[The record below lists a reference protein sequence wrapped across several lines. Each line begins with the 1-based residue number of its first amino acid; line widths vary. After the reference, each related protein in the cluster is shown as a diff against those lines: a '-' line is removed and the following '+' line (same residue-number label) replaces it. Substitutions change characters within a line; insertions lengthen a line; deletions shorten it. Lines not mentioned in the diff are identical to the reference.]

1 MEVRR
6 VERTNRGYVE
16 SLRVITVAGIWAGV
30 ILVGVGSRLAMFVL
44 RLTSPESVI
53 GVTSDDGFVIG
64 RVTPSGTYN
73 LLVLGA
79 GVGIIGAA
87 TYLMVSPWLIGP
99 PWFQRVTTGSASA
112 AVVGSMLL
120 HADGVD
126 FTLLGPTWLA
136 IGLFIALPGM
146 FGLFIGSFVDG
157 VARPGSWTAKGMW
170 RWLLPVVGLAC
181 FPGAVPVFGVTAV
194 VLAVWIG
201 LRSTDPVQRVRST
214 TGYGLVVR
222 AVWLSIAV
230 AGLVAVIG
238 DVRAIA

>member
-1 MEVRR
+1 MEVRHL
-6 VERTNRGYVE
+6 EATDRGYVE
-16 SLRVITVAGIWAGV
+16 SLRVILVAGIGAGV
-30 ILVGVGSRLAMFVL
+30 ILVGVGSRLAMFIL
-44 RLTSPESVI
+44 RLTSPPGVI

-64 RVTPSGTYN
+64 RVTPSGTYS

-87 TYLMVSPWLIGP
+87 AYLMVSPWLMGP
-99 PWFQRVTTGSASA
+99 WWFRRLTTGAAAA

-136 IGLFIALPGM
+136 LALFISLPGV
-146 FGLFIGSFVDG
+146 FGLFIGSFVDR
-157 VARPGSWTAKGMW
+157 VARTGSWTANGKW
-170 RWLLPVVGLAC
+170 RWLLPVLLVAC
-181 FPGAVPVFGVTAV
+181 FPGLVPMLGVTAV
-194 VLAVWIG
+194 VLALWLG
-201 LRSTDPVQRVRST
+201 LRSTDPVQRFRST
-214 TGYGLVVR
+214 RGYGLAVR

-238 DVRAIA
+238 DVREIA